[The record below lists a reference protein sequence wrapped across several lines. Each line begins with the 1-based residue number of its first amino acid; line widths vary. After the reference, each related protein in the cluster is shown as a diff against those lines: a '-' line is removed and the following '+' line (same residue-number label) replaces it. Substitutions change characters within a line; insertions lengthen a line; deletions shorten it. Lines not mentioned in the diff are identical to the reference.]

1 MRRKL
6 SNRMYKMRRLKNDL
20 ILIIAFVVAVFV
32 VFSVFLITRKDGDTV
47 KVKINGVTTAE
58 YKLNQDFTTV
68 IDSYNNGKNTLVI
81 ENGSVYIK
89 DADCPDKICENHRP
103 ISKSGETIVC
113 LPNRLIIIIER
124 SKGENNPDIVV

>member
-81 ENGSVYIK
+81 ENGRVYIK

>member
-1 MRRKL
+1 
-6 SNRMYKMRRLKNDL
+6 MRRLKNDL
-20 ILIIAFVVAVFV
+20 VLIIAFVVAVFV

-81 ENGSVYIK
+81 ENGRVYIK

>member
-1 MRRKL
+1 
-6 SNRMYKMRRLKNDL
+6 MRRLKNDL

-81 ENGSVYIK
+81 ENGRVYIK

>member
-1 MRRKL
+1 
-6 SNRMYKMRRLKNDL
+6 MRRLKNDL
-20 ILIIAFVVAVFV
+20 ILIIAFVAAVFV

-81 ENGSVYIK
+81 ENGRVYIK

>member
-1 MRRKL
+1 
-6 SNRMYKMRRLKNDL
+6 MRRLKNDL